1 MDPIYIFGHQKPDTD
16 SVTAAIALSYLE
28 KKLGNNAS
36 PRILG
41 TVNKETSFVLKYWK
55 EKQPKRLNNVRIQV
69 KDTNYLRD
77 RFITTDFSIMD
88 TFNYMMFNRVSTLPV
103 INDKTKQLLGIISMK
118 DIALNIMNGEYNRLN
133 ASYQN
138 ILNCINGTSVL
149 KFDNKIE
156 GNLLIASYKHDTI
169 INSIEL
175 TNNDVL
181 IVGDRYNVLKY
192 AIESGV
198 KLLIITGG
206 NDIDSELLK
215 LAENNKVNVI
225 KTKMDT
231 FATSKHIGHSNFV
244 NTIINDKNIITF
256 NEADTIKDVKEIAS
270 NYKYSNYPVVNDNN
284 ECLGLLR
291 VADVEDHNKKKCILV
306 DHNEYEQS
314 VEGLE
319 EAEIVEIVDH
329 HKIGTVGT
337 TLPINF
343 RTMPVGST
351 NTIIYQLYKENNIA
365 IPKKIAG
372 IMLSGILS
380 DTLISK
386 SPTTTNLDRQVMIEL
401 AKIADVN
408 YHDYGFEMFKAGTS
422 LDGLTKEEIIRSDL
436 KSFNIDEQFIGVG
449 QVFTLDIEKIN
460 KDKDKY
466 IDIIEEIK
474 VKNNYKFVAI
484 FITDIIKNGS
494 YIFYSSDAK
503 KVFEKTFKVEDLK
516 QGTFLPNIVSRK
528 KQIIPNL
535 MNVIGN

>member
-256 NEADTIKDVKEIAS
+256 NEKDTIKDVKKIAS

-329 HKIGTVGT
+329 HKIGTIGT

>member
-256 NEADTIKDVKEIAS
+256 NEKDTIKDVKEIAS

-329 HKIGTVGT
+329 HKIGTIGT

>member
-169 INSIEL
+169 INSIKL
-175 TNNDVL
+175 TNNDIL

-256 NEADTIKDVKEIAS
+256 NEKDTIKDVKEIAS

>member
-169 INSIEL
+169 INSIKL
-175 TNNDVL
+175 TNNDIL

-256 NEADTIKDVKEIAS
+256 NEKDTIKDVKKIAS

-329 HKIGTVGT
+329 HKIGTIGT

>member
-256 NEADTIKDVKEIAS
+256 NEKDTIKDVKKIAS

>member
-1 MDPIYIFGHQKPDTD
+1 
-16 SVTAAIALSYLE
+16 
-28 KKLGNNAS
+28 
-36 PRILG
+36 
-41 TVNKETSFVLKYWK
+41 
-55 EKQPKRLNNVRIQV
+55 
-69 KDTNYLRD
+69 
-77 RFITTDFSIMD
+77 
-88 TFNYMMFNRVSTLPV
+88 
-103 INDKTKQLLGIISMK
+103 
-118 DIALNIMNGEYNRLN
+118 
-133 ASYQN
+133 
-138 ILNCINGTSVL
+138 
-149 KFDNKIE
+149 
-156 GNLLIASYKHDTI
+156 
-169 INSIEL
+169 
-175 TNNDVL
+175 
-181 IVGDRYNVLKY
+181 
-192 AIESGV
+192 
-198 KLLIITGG
+198 
-206 NDIDSELLK
+206 
-215 LAENNKVNVI
+215 
-225 KTKMDT
+225 MDT

>member
-169 INSIEL
+169 INSIKL
-175 TNNDVL
+175 TNNDIL

-198 KLLIITGG
+198 KL
-206 NDIDSELLK
+206 
-215 LAENNKVNVI
+215 
-225 KTKMDT
+225 
-231 FATSKHIGHSNFV
+231 
-244 NTIINDKNIITF
+244 
-256 NEADTIKDVKEIAS
+256 
-270 NYKYSNYPVVNDNN
+270 
-284 ECLGLLR
+284 C
-291 VADVEDHNKKKCILV
+291 
-306 DHNEYEQS
+306 
-314 VEGLE
+314 
-319 EAEIVEIVDH
+319 
-329 HKIGTVGT
+329 
-337 TLPINF
+337 
-343 RTMPVGST
+343 
-351 NTIIYQLYKENNIA
+351 
-365 IPKKIAG
+365 
-372 IMLSGILS
+372 
-380 DTLISK
+380 
-386 SPTTTNLDRQVMIEL
+386 
-401 AKIADVN
+401 
-408 YHDYGFEMFKAGTS
+408 
-422 LDGLTKEEIIRSDL
+422 
-436 KSFNIDEQFIGVG
+436 
-449 QVFTLDIEKIN
+449 
-460 KDKDKY
+460 
-466 IDIIEEIK
+466 
-474 VKNNYKFVAI
+474 
-484 FITDIIKNGS
+484 
-494 YIFYSSDAK
+494 
-503 KVFEKTFKVEDLK
+503 
-516 QGTFLPNIVSRK
+516 RK
-528 KQIIPNL
+528 
-535 MNVIGN
+535 